1 MVKLSGIP
9 FEEVLVAP
17 DDSAA
22 RAELLLLS
30 PSILVPRLDHGTCK
44 IWDTLAIAEYLNEIA
59 PKAGLLPSKLEH
71 RAHCRSVCGEMHSGF
86 SALRAALPMNIKG
99 RVERFKVW
107 SKAQS
112 DIDRILFIWHDCL
125 KKYKGP
131 YLFGKQATVADAMFA
146 PVVTRLVTYNI
157 KLDPL
162 SQKYSNQILAMPFLV
177 AWTQAAVLEPDDI
190 EELEVEF

>member
-1 MVKLSGIP
+1 
-9 FEEVLVAP
+9 
-17 DDSAA
+17 
-22 RAELLLLS
+22 
-30 PSILVPRLDHGTCK
+30 
-44 IWDTLAIAEYLNEIA
+44 
-59 PKAGLLPSKLEH
+59 
-71 RAHCRSVCGEMHSGF
+71 
-86 SALRAALPMNIKG
+86 MNIKG